1 MKKTITDTELAT
13 IEAKKNVRRTLAEQG
28 IDFESGKKCTTV
40 SERLKTLKSLE
51 KRALDL
57 KFKAIE
63 NEHEEEPVKE
73 KPVLEKIDISK
84 IDDSNS
90 PVLQKFVVRKNNTDE
105 QSKKKKHFSPGR
117 KLKFLI
123 IAGAVV
129 LSSLTITG
137 VVYASSNIGEKLYYG
152 HVKKEKMA
160 PYKEMLDHVVLSSSH
175 PMYKTRDVGN
185 GEHESFCEYWLDYG
199 KIATAIKE
207 SDNPDLALYT
217 LYHYFGKT
225 SDPMYEGITN
235 RTCKYFEF
243 INENGELKKGDLYDF
258 ASGFNK
264 GNKTDEEILK
274 EYDEVCDTELK
285 YDFDSSLDNLE
296 YKIKV
301 TPITKTYQNK
311 NRNF

>member
-1 MKKTITDTELAT
+1 MSKRRTDEELALITALAKIRKELAT
-13 IEAKKNVRRTLAEQG
+13 KG
-28 IDFESGKKCTTV
+28 IDFDSDSGKLSY
-40 SERLKTLKSLE
+40 SEMLE
-51 KRALDL
+51 LYRQIRMKELD
-57 KFKAIE
+57 E
-63 NEHEEEPVKE
+63 
-73 KPVLEKIDISK
+73 
-84 IDDSNS
+84 
-90 PVLQKFVVRKNNTDE
+90 
-105 QSKKKKHFSPGR
+105 
-117 KLKFLI
+117 KLKAADKEFEDEDEKKEAILDRIKVQDQNNIPKVMKITTENNKKIEENTNKPKKRKKTWIKIASGI
-123 IAGAVV
+123 IAGGLVLTGIAT
-129 LSSLTITG
+129 LSSK
-137 VVYASSNIGEKLYYG
+137 VGENLYYR
-152 HVKKEKMA
+152 HVKNEKMA

-274 EYDEVCDTELK
+274 EYDEACDTELK
-285 YDFDSSLDNLE
+285 YDFDSSLDILK

-301 TPITKTYQNK
+301 KPIAKTYQNK